1 MLKTVLRTRAASSFT
16 KKSKLKSHTVHSEV
30 LSKDLREN
38 YTNPQD
44 DISKITTVT
53 ENGLDNNNLVKNFK
67 KPM

>member
-1 MLKTVLRTRAASSFT
+1 MVLRTRAASSFSEE
-16 KKSKLKSHTVHSEV
+16 SKLKSHTAHSEV

-38 YTNPQD
+38 YTNSQD
-44 DISKITTVT
+44 GISKITTVT